1 MKPWERYGATPQQQA
16 PAQSPSQ
23 GAGPWQRY
31 QGAASAEAPASSDI
45 SFINRGIART
55 LGAPGDVF
63 NLGLEAI
70 HEGFDYLGIGRRPPQ
85 VGLPI
90 GSAAIEAGMRA
101 LDPAMVPQP
110 GEQPESAGAYI
121 SQGIGEVGGA
131 LLPVGG
137 ATRALQG
144 TGRVAGSVLPRAGSM
159 ARGFADDV
167 MGAFA
172 QSPVRSLAMEGAA
185 GAGAGFGRF
194 YGAQEFPDEPWAQ
207 ALSEMGGGLAASAGP
222 AGALG
227 AVSRLPLTSMAVRGI
242 KSAVFPF
249 TEAGGLVRAQTR
261 VGQMIE
267 GDPQDL
273 VRAIDAGSVGGLDAV
288 TMTGDEG
295 LLALRQAVLD
305 QDAQLRG
312 EFKQQSGAAIERLRE
327 ALGET
332 GEGVPFATA
341 REFFENRRE
350 VAVGLLDTRMQQAG
364 EMAQQRIARLQPE
377 RARSEASVIVREELE
392 KALAD
397 VRKQEAALWSGI
409 PQDTEIPTDNLMT
422 TFEQLRANLP
432 IAQQEDMPS
441 IAQRMLGGATQDE
454 AAGIMRRAFPGQNQ
468 PADQLGLSAPLSELQ
483 GLRSK
488 LLEEARKARAAGD
501 RNKARLANS
510 LADAVLV
517 DLDSFAVQSGDEVL
531 AAQYQTARDFTR
543 RLNETFRQGAIG
555 RTLGFAREGGS
566 AIPAEET
573 LARTIGRGGEAGAQA
588 AREIG
593 RAVGA
598 ESLGVDPARAAGVRL
613 GAEDYLRSQFSDAAI
628 RNGQLDPNAAQRF
641 LTANAE
647 VLDQFPALRQQMA
660 DAARDQRLSNEMVAA
675 QQARRGAL
683 VANRPMGD
691 PTEDA
696 ISRVLNAPITAE
708 IDALV
713 KSRNPAEAAR
723 ALRRSAQADPTG
735 EAGQA
740 LKTGLVDYL
749 TANRGALTN
758 PRFRA
763 AAGEIL
769 TPAELQRFDTIAGEL
784 DKVQT
789 ALANRISAGEVID
802 DVPNRIIDFIGRT
815 IGARYGAQAGAGT
828 SGASLVT
835 AQFFSQ
841 RVRAALQRLTNDQ
854 ASALI
859 TRAVTE
865 DPELLKALLLRL
877 DTPGNQ
883 KIVNR
888 RLEAWLAG
896 SGLQAGEAAEAGAP
910 ERGRLTQAFGGG
922 MQPGRLSQT
931 LMGQTGVPGILPSLQ
946 ASNRAAGQGRLTQ
959 LLAR

>member
-1 MKPWERYGATPQQQA
+1 MKPWERYGAAPQQQA
-16 PAQSPSQ
+16 PAQPPTQ
-23 GAGPWQRY
+23 GARPWERY
-31 QGAASAEAPASSDI
+31 RGSAQAGAAPSSDI

-63 NLGLEAI
+63 NLGVGAI
-70 HEGFDYLGIGRRPPQ
+70 HEGFDYLGIGRTPPQ
-85 VGLPI
+85 VGLPV
-90 GSAAIEAGMRA
+90 GSEAIERGMRA
-101 LDPAMVPQP
+101 VDPAMVPRP
-110 GEQPESAGAYI
+110 GEGPEGAGAYI
-121 SQGIGEVGGA
+121 AQGVGEVAGA
-131 LLPVGG
+131 LPAFGG
-137 ATRALQG
+137 GVRMLQG
-144 TGRVAGSVLPRAGSM
+144 AGRVAGSALPQAASM
-159 ARGFADDV
+159 ARGFADDI

-172 QSPVRSLAMEGAA
+172 QAPARSLGMEAAA

-194 YGAQEFPDEPWAQ
+194 IGAQEFPDEPWAQ
-207 ALSEMGGGLAASAGP
+207 ALSELAGGVAASAGP

-227 AVSRLPLTSMAVRGI
+227 AVSRLPLTSMVVRGI

-249 TEAGGLVRAQTR
+249 TEAGGLVRAQNR

-267 GDPQDL
+267 GDPRDL

-288 TMTGDEG
+288 TLTGDEG

-327 ALGET
+327 ALAEP

-350 VAVGLLDTRMQQAG
+350 VAIGLLDTRLQQAG

-397 VRKQEAALWSGI
+397 ARKQEGALWFGI
-409 PQDTEIPTDNLMT
+409 PQDTEIPTDNLT
-422 TFEQLRANLP
+422 ATFERLRASLP
-432 IAQQEDMPS
+432 IAQQEDMPA
-441 IAQRMLGGATQDE
+441 IAQRLLGGATQDE

-468 PADQLGLSAPLSELQ
+468 PADQLGLVAPLSELQ

-501 RNKARLANS
+501 RNKARLAGD
-510 LADAVLV
+510 LADAVV
-517 DLDSFAVQSGDEVL
+517 ADLDSFAVQSGDELL

-555 RTLGFAREGGS
+555 RTLGFAREGGAS
-566 AIPAEET
+566 IPAEET

-593 RAVGA
+593 RAAGA
-598 ESLGVDPARAAGVRL
+598 ENLGVDPARAAGVRV

-647 VLDQFPALRQQMA
+647 VLAQFPALRQQMA
-660 DAARDQRLSNEMVAA
+660 DALRDQRLSNEMIAT

-691 PTEDA
+691 PAEDA

-708 IDALV
+708 VDALV
-713 KSRNPAEAAR
+713 KSRNPAETAR

-749 TANRGALTN
+749 TANRAALTN

-763 AAGEIL
+763 AAAEIL
-769 TPAELQRFDTIAGEL
+769 TPAELQRFDTIASEL

-789 ALANRISAGEVID
+789 ALANRISAGEIIS

-841 RVRAALQRLTNDQ
+841 RVRAALQGLTNDQ
-854 ASALI
+854 AASLI

-877 DTPGNQ
+877 DSPSNQ
-883 KIVNR
+883 RIVNR

-896 SGLQAGEAAEAGAP
+896 TSLEAGEAAEAGTP
-910 ERGRLTQAFGGG
+910 ERGRLTQALGGG
-922 MQPGRLSQT
+922 AQAGRLSQA
-931 LMGQTGVPGILPSLQ
+931 LMGQAGVPGILPSLQ
-946 ASNRAAGQGRLTQ
+946 ARTGAVGQGRLTQ
-959 LLAR
+959 LLTR